1 MSITNL
7 LMTSSAI
14 QRSFIAKSTEVSK
27 EKLLK
32 PDLGVF
38 SKDIV
43 EISTLGLERQ
53 QKEIQVGASKSIE
66 EIANEVVKVSSS
78 IGRASSIRNLTN
90 HQASSL
96 YNKIA
101 GLL

>member
-1 MSITNL
+1 MTN
-7 LMTSSAI
+7 SAI

-32 PDLGVF
+32 PDLDVF

-43 EISTLGLERQ
+43 EMSTLGLERQ
-53 QKEIQVGASKSIE
+53 QKEIQVGACRSIE
-66 EIANEVVKVSSS
+66 EISNQVIKVSSS